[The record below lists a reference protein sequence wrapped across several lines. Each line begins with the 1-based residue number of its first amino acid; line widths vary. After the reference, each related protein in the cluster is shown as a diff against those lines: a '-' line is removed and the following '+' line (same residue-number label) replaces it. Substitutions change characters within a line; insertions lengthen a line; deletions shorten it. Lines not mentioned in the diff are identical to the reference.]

1 MAKTVVLSITGYCN
15 YRCRHCSV
23 SAPQGA
29 MGEMTLEQVKD
40 VLLQI
45 KDCGLKE
52 IMLIGGEPMV
62 HPHFREIIEFIQEQN
77 LVLQGIFTNCSLITE
92 EFLDWLL
99 AKNLHPFFKT
109 SFDLCGFHD
118 KMRGVPGAE
127 EKCYKAFELFKRKGF
142 GVSCEICVSKES
154 LPALLPTLE
163 KLAQCGVSLATVYP
177 PLDCGN
183 WKNVN
188 KSEKLTM
195 QELVDY
201 YVSFIP
207 KFMALRL
214 PISLCLY
221 GIWSYTWPSGA
232 QSLLGHTAT
241 TLDRMGVHKACSNY
255 DSELSISAEGYLSPC
270 YVLMNTGFVKAKMP
284 NVFTQPLKEIL
295 QESAY
300 TKVNNLTLADI
311 VEANPECTACE
322 YRNLC
327 GGGCR
332 AEALLSTGDITKL
345 APAHCEI
352 FKSGDFNRLVK
363 AIRTGTLLQM
373 LLKFKK

>member
-1 MAKTVVLSITGYCN
+1 MAKTVILSITGYCN

-23 SAPQGA
+23 SAPKGA

-45 KDCGLKE
+45 KECGLKE
-52 IMLIGGEPMV
+52 IVLIGGEPMV
-62 HPHFREIIEFIQEQN
+62 HPHFREIIEFIQEQG
-77 LVLQGIFTNCSLITE
+77 LVLQEIFTNCSLITE

-99 AKNLHPFFKT
+99 AKNLYPFFRT

-127 EKCYKAFELFKRKGF
+127 DKCYRAFELFKRKGF
-142 GVSCEICVSKES
+142 PVSCEIGVSKES

-163 KLAQCGVSLATVYP
+163 KLAQCGVCFATVYP

-188 KSEKLTM
+188 KSEKLTVH
-195 QELVDY
+195 ELVDY

-221 GIWSYTWPSGA
+221 GLWSYAWPSGA
-232 QSLLGHTAT
+232 QSFLGHTAT
-241 TLDRMGVHKACSNY
+241 TLDRMAEKKACSNY
-255 DSELSISAEGYLSPC
+255 DSELSISADGYLSPC
-270 YVLMNTGFVKAKMP
+270 YVLSNNDFVKAKMP
-284 NVFTQPLKEIL
+284 NVFKQPLKEIL

-311 VEANPECTACE
+311 VEANPECTVCE

-332 AEALLSTGDITKL
+332 AEALLATGDITK
-345 APAHCEI
+345 PGPMFCEM
-352 FKSGDFNRLVK
+352 FKSGGFNRIVK
-363 AIRTGTLLQM
+363 AVRKGTFLQRI
-373 LLKFKK
+373 LDLKK